1 MARGALGL
9 IGRFC
14 PRSGESFFD
23 IGCAEGLLEVF
34 VGLAQER
41 GSVAG
46 VVHGASAL
54 DEENILLGAL
64 QALLG
69 SRRDCAFKRSDK
81 GLDVSEQPLVF
92 WSRSARVVCQSSYI
106 LENFAPW
113 QDMQLTSLA
122 SLRPSCETM

>member
-23 IGCAEGLLEVF
+23 IDCAEGLLEVLE
-34 VGLAQER
+34 GLAQER

-54 DEENILLGAL
+54 YEENILLGAL

-69 SRRDCAFKRSDK
+69 SRRGCAFKRSDK
-81 GLDVSEQPLVF
+81 GLDVSEQPFGLLEPLGEGRLPIF
-92 WSRSARVVCQSSYI
+92 IYSR
-106 LENFAPW
+106 E
-113 QDMQLTSLA
+113 
-122 SLRPSCETM
+122 LRAMAGHAAHVGS